1 MPVPPPDPLLRK
13 EGEPSKKARV
23 LMEGSQA
30 LAEAAVQVGCRFYA
44 GYPITPSTE
53 ILEYMSVRLPQ
64 VGGVCMNAESEIEAI
79 GMVWGAAGTGV
90 RAMTASTG
98 QGISLMQESFAELA
112 NAQIPVVAVNMCR
125 GQGDYFQATRGG
137 GHGDYRFIVLSPASA
152 QEAADLTA
160 QAFHLAEKWRNPVMI
175 MGDFLLSHTSE
186 LVEFGMIP
194 EPDLPAKSWAVTG
207 AKGRRA
213 ITLTPLGAAEKL
225 STDVAGALAG
235 VVRKHAAIKTAEVR
249 VDTGFLDDADVVVVA
264 FGFPGRFVKYAVR
277 LARAR
282 GFKVG
287 FVRPI
292 SLWPFP
298 SDTVAQAAARA
309 KVVAVFELNAGQM
322 IEDVQL
328 AVLGRAPVVA
338 IGGISHDHSGF
349 GVGPLLNVEY
359 IVQRLEEL
367 CGATGKDAERGQS
380 PLPS

>member
-1 MPVPPPDPLLRK
+1 M
-13 EGEPSKKARV
+13 SKT

-30 LAEAAVQVGCRFYA
+30 LAEAAIQSGCRFYA

-79 GMVWGAAGTGV
+79 GMVWGAAGCGV

-112 NAQIPVVAVNMCR
+112 NAQIPVVVVNMCR
-125 GQGDYFQATRGG
+125 GQGDYFQSTRGG
-137 GHGDYRFIVLSPASA
+137 GHGDYRFIVLSPSSA
-152 QEAADLTA
+152 QEAVDLTT
-160 QAFHLAEKWRNPVMI
+160 QAFHLAEKWRNPVML

-186 LVEFGMIP
+186 LVEFHP
-194 EPDLPAKSWAVTG
+194 LEERELPPKTWATTG
-207 AKGRRA
+207 AKGRKA
-213 ITLTPLGAAEKL
+213 ITLSPLSPSEKL
-225 STDVAGALAG
+225 STNVAAALANVIG
-235 VVRKHAAIKTAEVR
+235 KHPAIKQEEVR
-249 VDTGFLDDADVVVVA
+249 VDTGFLDDAELVVVA

-277 LARAR
+277 MAREQGLR
-282 GFKVG
+282 VG
-287 FVRPI
+287 YVRPI

-298 SDTVAQAAARA
+298 SDAVARAAARA
-309 KVVAVFELNAGQM
+309 KTIAVFELNAGQM

-349 GVGPLLNVEY
+349 GVGPILNIEY
-359 IVQRLEEL
+359 IVKRIQEIYLR
-367 CGATGKDAERGQS
+367 TGMAA
-380 PLPS
+380 